1 MIGSGLNDGS
11 IIQLNGYAL
20 AQLRYMHKRNAVKL
34 KFSLIFIV
42 RVHLIID
49 FELINA
55 LQLIPSH

>member
-1 MIGSGLNDGS
+1 MIGSGLNDSS

-20 AQLRYMHKRNAVKL
+20 AQLRCMHKSNTVKL
-34 KFSLIFIV
+34 KLSLIFIV